1 MCGRFKRMEERIR
14 LLLAGRSRIRFIHR
28 MSFNHTW
35 VVVMVA
41 VAVAVVVVV
50 GQAEVNR
57 GESSSS
63 GGNLARLPNLPYL
76 PSC

>member
-1 MCGRFKRMEERIR
+1 MEERIR

-41 VAVAVVVVV
+41 VAVVVV